1 MQLTLKVTFDDR
13 VETVTTNMMTIV
25 MWERKYKRKASQIAD
40 GIGVE
45 DLSYLA
51 YEASRTQ
58 GIVVPALLDD
68 YIKQIKNLE
77 VVDSNDP
84 KVRRGSYRYGLA
96 QILVATGFWPTE
108 ITFELDDMNTVIEMI
123 NKERKAR

>member
-51 YEASRTQ
+51 YEASRSQ

-68 YIKQIKNLE
+68 YIRQIKNLE

-84 KVRRGSYRYGLA
+84 KVGA
-96 QILVATGFWPTE
+96 VHTAT
-108 ITFELDDMNTVIEMI
+108 D
-123 NKERKAR
+123 

>member
-51 YEASRTQ
+51 
-58 GIVVPALLDD
+58 
-68 YIKQIKNLE
+68 
-77 VVDSNDP
+77 
-84 KVRRGSYRYGLA
+84 
-96 QILVATGFWPTE
+96 
-108 ITFELDDMNTVIEMI
+108 
-123 NKERKAR
+123 